1 MGSQTSQG
9 EKEMSAGFGGNP
21 GEGRT
26 GKDAKIT
33 IDLDA
38 IDGVVKKYKK
48 VKKYMKSNMYAVMS
62 MDGTEQIVKELI
74 EEAEQNEI

>member
-1 MGSQTSQG
+1 
-9 EKEMSAGFGGNP
+9 MSAGFGGNP

-48 VKKYMKSNMYAVMS
+48 VKKYMKSNMTIWEFLTGLPKSVSLFQVLRYCR
-62 MDGTEQIVKELI
+62 Q
-74 EEAEQNEI
+74 QQ

>member
-1 MGSQTSQG
+1 M
-9 EKEMSAGFGGNP
+9 
-21 GEGRT
+21 
-26 GKDAKIT
+26 
-33 IDLDA
+33 
-38 IDGVVKKYKK
+38 VKKYKK